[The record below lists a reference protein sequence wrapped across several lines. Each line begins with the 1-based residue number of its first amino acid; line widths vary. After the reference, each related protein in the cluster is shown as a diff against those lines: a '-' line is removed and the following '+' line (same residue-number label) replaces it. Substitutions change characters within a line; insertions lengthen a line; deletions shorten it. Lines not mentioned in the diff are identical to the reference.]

1 MRNVVVVDAS
11 IALKWVLR
19 ESDSKTAFAL
29 LTEWNDR
36 EAMLLV
42 PVLLAYEIAN
52 GLYRKAR
59 SGEITLNRAKEA
71 LAAVLLAGLQFDFSS
86 DLALSMRA
94 IELADQYKLPAAYD
108 AHYLALAE
116 REGCEFWTADMRLW
130 NTLRG
135 KIDWVRW
142 IGDYVPVDLDASPSE
157 PDSNNS

>member
-36 EAMLLV
+36 ETMLLV
-42 PVLLAYEIAN
+42 PALLAYEIAN
-52 GLYRKAR
+52 SLYRKAR

-71 LAAVLLAGLQFDFSS
+71 LAEVLLAGLQFDFSS
-86 DLALSMRA
+86 DLALSTRA

-116 REGCEFWTADMRLW
+116 REGCEFWTADLRLW
-130 NTLRG
+130 NTVRR
-135 KIDWVRW
+135 KFDWVRW
-142 IGDYVPVDLDASPSE
+142 IGDYDSAN
-157 PDSNNS
+157 PDTPPNESNPNNS

>member
-59 SGEITLNRAKEA
+59 NGEITLNRAKEA
-71 LAAVLLAGLQFDFSS
+71 LAEVLLAGLQFDFSS
-86 DLALSMRA
+86 DLALSTRA

-116 REGCEFWTADMRLW
+116 REGCELWTADLKMW
-130 NTLRG
+130 NAIRG

-142 IGDYVPVDLDASPSE
+142 IGDYDSVDSDTFPNASDP
-157 PDSNNS
+157 NNS

>member
-19 ESDSKTAFAL
+19 ESDSNTAFAL

-42 PVLLAYEIAN
+42 PALLAYEIAN

-71 LAAVLLAGLQFDFSS
+71 LAEVLLAGLQFDFSS
-86 DLALSMRA
+86 DLALSTRA

-116 REGCEFWTADMRLW
+116 REGCEFWTADWKLW
-130 NTLRG
+130 NAIRG
-135 KIDWVRW
+135 KTDWVRW
-142 IGDYVPVDLDASPSE
+142 IGDYDSVDSDTSPNASDP
-157 PDSNNS
+157 NNS